1 MGTVPC
7 GFYHFMIEVVAGILL
22 SNNRVLI
29 AKRKKGKHLA
39 GYWEFPGGKVENSET
54 TEKTLVREFS
64 EEFDVVIRVNSEFH
78 QNIHSYSDTTILLK
92 SYLAELIKGDFKLKD
107 HDRIEWVKISDL
119 KNYKVASADI
129 PIVEKQRAESK
140 AEIEQLTSEKKEIE
154 SRIDTSLELLVDGR
168 VPKERV
174 IIKMQEDEQRLRDL
188 QEKIIKVEEIKTPTA
203 EDLEV
208 FRNQLRIQV
217 EGELDIDT
225 KKSVLNSL
233 IKKLKVDQNG
243 LLEID
248 FGVALG
254 NTPYT
259 SYLLRGFE

>member
-1 MGTVPC
+1 MKYNRRNGEAYYCCGYRRLSQANCDNRRHYNQDLIEDTVMEMMDEFLVQE
-7 GFYHFMIEVVAGILL
+7 GYIENQLQ
-22 SNNRVLI
+22 
-29 AKRKKGKHLA
+29 
-39 GYWEFPGGKVENSET
+39 
-54 TEKTLVREFS
+54 
-64 EEFDVVIRVNSEFH
+64 H
-78 QNIHSYSDTTILLK
+78 QL
-92 SYLAELIKGDFKLKD
+92 EQ
-107 HDRIEWVKISDL
+107 
-119 KNYKVASADI
+119 
-129 PIVEKQRAESK
+129 VEKQRAESK
-140 AEIEQLTSEKKEIE
+140 AEIEQLTAEKQEIAA
-154 SRIDTSLELLVDGR
+154 RIETSLELLVDGR

-174 IIKMQEDEQRLRDL
+174 TIKMQEDEQRLRDL
-188 QEKIIKVEEIKTPTA
+188 QDKIIKVEEIKAPTA

-248 FGVALG
+248 FGVVLG

-259 SYLLRGFE
+259 SYLLRGFENDIKKHM

>member
-1 MGTVPC
+1 MF
-7 GFYHFMIEVVAGILL
+7 FYA
-22 SNNRVLI
+22 
-29 AKRKKGKHLA
+29 
-39 GYWEFPGGKVENSET
+39 
-54 TEKTLVREFS
+54 FS
-64 EEFDVVIRVNSEFH
+64 
-78 QNIHSYSDTTILLK
+78 
-92 SYLAELIKGDFKLKD
+92 DFC
-107 HDRIEWVKISDL
+107 
-119 KNYKVASADI
+119 
-129 PIVEKQRAESK
+129 
-140 AEIEQLTSEKKEIE
+140 EKKEIE

-188 QEKIIKVEEIKTPTA
+188 QDKIIKVEEIKAPTA

-248 FGVALG
+248 FGVVLG
-254 NTPYT
+254 NTPYM
-259 SYLLRGFE
+259 SYFRS